1 MNILIPCDYYLPGFQ
16 AGGALRSLSNMVE
29 RLGEEFHFKVITRD
43 RDLGDKQPY
52 KEISRGNWQPVGK
65 AEVFYL
71 SPGKFSMRRLRRLMW
86 DTKHDVVYLNSFFSP
101 HFTIKPLF
109 LRRLGLL
116 PKKPVI
122 LAPRG
127 EFSSGSF
134 GLKRHKK
141 QIYHFLSKFIGLYTG
156 VIWQASAEH
165 EKVDILRLYGNS
177 ATVAIAR
184 DLPFPQPDEKN
195 QVQPHKKT
203 GGRLKLVFL
212 GRISREKNLDG
223 ALRIL
228 IGLAGKVEFNIFG
241 PLEDGNYWT
250 ECQRII
256 NMLSE
261 NIVVQYRGAVP
272 YDRVRSVLEEHDLF
286 FLPTLGE
293 NFGHVILEAL
303 VAGCPLL
310 ISNRTP
316 WQDLE
321 EKGIGWN
328 LPLEH
333 EESFREVLHRFVMMD
348 HQEYTEFSKRA
359 KDFGYKVLR
368 DDDAVKQNRQLFNDA
383 CCSVERPR

>member
-1 MNILIPCDYYLPGFQ
+1 MKILMPCDYYLPGFR
-16 AGGALRSLSNMVE
+16 AGGALRSLSNLIE
-29 RLGEEFHFKVITRD
+29 WLGGEYRFRVITRD
-43 RDLGDKQPY
+43 RDLGEKRQY
-52 KEISRGNWQPVGK
+52 QEISSDNWQRVGK

-71 SPGKFSMRRLRRLMW
+71 SPGDLSMQRLRRLIW
-86 DTKHDVVYLNSFFSP
+86 DTNHDIVYLNSYFSR

-165 EKVDILRLYGNS
+165 EKVDILRLYGNR
-177 ATVAIAR
+177 AKVVIAR
-184 DLPFPQPDEKN
+184 DLPFPQRDEKN

-203 GGRLKLVFL
+203 AGRLKLVFL

-250 ECQRII
+250 ECQKII
-256 NMLSE
+256 NMLPE

-272 YDRVRSVLEEHDLF
+272 YDRVTSVLEEHDLF
-286 FLPTLGE
+286 FLPSLGE

-328 LPLEH
+328 LPIEH
-333 EESFREVLHRFVMMD
+333 KESFREVLHRFVLMD
-348 HQEYTEFSKRA
+348 HKEHAEFSKRA
-359 KDFGYKVLR
+359 RDFGYKVLR
-368 DDDAVKQNRQLFNDA
+368 DEEAVKQTRQLFNNA
-383 CCSVERPR
+383 GRFIGIRR